1 MSTIRKNILL
11 ILTDD
16 QDYLLGSA
24 DAKYMPTLDKYLR
37 KQGLELPQFIVAG
50 CPSRASLLTGRHC
63 HNTNITSNSAAR
75 GGAFQFLERG
85 LDSDYLPVWLQAAG
99 YNTYLVGQFLN
110 GFNRS
115 VLQQY
120 GCPQGWTAADVLVQ
134 ADESSDGGSAD
145 GAGSGDGSGQDVPA
159 YGCAGPDGVVTYTGR
174 YHEELIR
181 EKVTK
186 RIDEAA
192 GQDQPFFM
200 MVATVA
206 PRDSGRAATA
216 YPEVMP
222 EYKNLFLGERAPRL
236 ADWGVPV
243 PAEVGFTS
251 QRTNNFNAADIDAR
265 FRARLQA
272 LRAVDDTLAL
282 MLSRLA
288 CHDLLDDTVIVF
300 SSDSGFKLGSHN
312 MAQDKS
318 TYFEEDVRVPM
329 LLAGPGMPVGV
340 YAAEVTAAAVDLT
353 ATITYLAGIMS
364 EPGST
369 TLDGAPL
376 PLDAIA
382 AAYPQPNQP
391 RASASAARERPVCDS
406 PFPHR
411 PRSPPPPSPRPPGGR
426 PRPPPPPSP
435 RPPLP
440 LRVDPPPPQAS
451 VPLPPRPRLR
461 PWTPP
466 SPQPPG
472 QPDSPQRRPS
482 LPPPSATREPA
493 LARATRTAT
502 ATSALTASPFASVTT
517 CSAAARW
524 LAPTATT
531 SPATCPD
538 PQSEPAVASPARPAD
553 VAATTAALAG
563 DPQATDSTPAIPKNQ
578 AAGCARLAA
587 TTAATTAAFAAHKPR
602 TRACVSQSTD
612 PRRTD
617 TATGPTGARIA
628 LPSSRSSTGH
638 AEPTA
643 PTPSATSTA
652 ISSSTLP
659 AFTAAGCAAARPA
672 TADSAAIPAQ
682 SAYAAATTA
691 PLAAAP
697 QTCGIGPIAINDAQP
712 KPTTPANSQP
722 SCAQSSTTASPQ
734 PPPTPAESAF
744 TVTAEPE
751 PAATQ
756 PCTSRVPSFAAAA
769 STSGV
774 QATRATRTRRPPRP
788 PPPPPP
794 VNLTASVEQQNS
806 TAESGRRLLAQV
818 LGLGEGEWAAEEAGR
833 RARLQQQQQAAQ
845 GSAREP
851 LPYYGM
857 WSNVRTLESWLDM
870 ATPSRASKSFR
881 AVRAC
886 SSFMGYGPPVL
897 VPRAGN
903 TTCFKYIVFCNPAN
917 VDSLGTIRMLF
928 DLGRDPTEL
937 VNLYKQPLDGLALR
951 LVDRL
956 DALLS
961 VTAYCEGGLCR
972 NPFRA
977 IHIDG
982 SINNLYQ
989 AMDPTF
995 DLLYAS
1001 FDKFSYRRCAPYYHP
1016 ENEKADKRL
1025 VPTHIRKWVAKT

>member
-1 MSTIRKNILL
+1 MVLMAWAALIVLLPCWGLRSAEGQPTSTDSGMSTIRKNILL

-120 GCPQGWTAADVLVQ
+120 GCPQGWTAADVL
-134 ADESSDGGSAD
+134 
-145 GAGSGDGSGQDVPA
+145 VPA

-391 RASASAARERPVCDS
+391 RAS
-406 PFPHR
+406 
-411 PRSPPPPSPRPPGGR
+411 
-426 PRPPPPPSP
+426 
-435 RPPLP
+435 
-440 LRVDPPPPQAS
+440 
-451 VPLPPRPRLR
+451 
-461 PWTPP
+461 
-466 SPQPPG
+466 
-472 QPDSPQRRPS
+472 
-482 LPPPSATREPA
+482 
-493 LARATRTAT
+493 
-502 ATSALTASPFASVTT
+502 
-517 CSAAARW
+517 
-524 LAPTATT
+524 
-531 SPATCPD
+531 
-538 PQSEPAVASPARPAD
+538 
-553 VAATTAALAG
+553 
-563 DPQATDSTPAIPKNQ
+563 
-578 AAGCARLAA
+578 
-587 TTAATTAAFAAHKPR
+587 
-602 TRACVSQSTD
+602 
-612 PRRTD
+612 
-617 TATGPTGARIA
+617 
-628 LPSSRSSTGH
+628 
-638 AEPTA
+638 
-643 PTPSATSTA
+643 
-652 ISSSTLP
+652 
-659 AFTAAGCAAARPA
+659 
-672 TADSAAIPAQ
+672 
-682 SAYAAATTA
+682 
-691 PLAAAP
+691 
-697 QTCGIGPIAINDAQP
+697 
-712 KPTTPANSQP
+712 
-722 SCAQSSTTASPQ
+722 
-734 PPPTPAESAF
+734 
-744 TVTAEPE
+744 
-751 PAATQ
+751 
-756 PCTSRVPSFAAAA
+756 
-769 STSGV
+769 
-774 QATRATRTRRPPRP
+774 TRRPPRP

-1001 FDKFSYRRCAPYYHP
+1001 FDKFSYRRCAP
-1016 ENEKADKRL
+1016 
-1025 VPTHIRKWVAKT
+1025 